1 MGAEFAPEQN
11 GVRVNPL
18 NITHPVVDSARL
30 IRERSRDVDNRAL
43 RAAQKDAS
51 RARRNQ
57 PRQRHGPDGGRV
69 PRTRKGER
77 RPYPEM
83 IGFGLGL
90 RSRCLDDLLLE
101 GLASERIPTVLSV
114 GFGLDTRPWRLELPP
129 ELRWIEV
136 DFADM
141 LDYGL

>member
-1 MGAEFAPEQN
+1 
-11 GVRVNPL
+11 
-18 NITHPVVDSARL
+18 
-30 IRERSRDVDNRAL
+30 
-43 RAAQKDAS
+43 
-51 RARRNQ
+51 
-57 PRQRHGPDGGRV
+57 
-69 PRTRKGER
+69 
-77 RPYPEM
+77 M